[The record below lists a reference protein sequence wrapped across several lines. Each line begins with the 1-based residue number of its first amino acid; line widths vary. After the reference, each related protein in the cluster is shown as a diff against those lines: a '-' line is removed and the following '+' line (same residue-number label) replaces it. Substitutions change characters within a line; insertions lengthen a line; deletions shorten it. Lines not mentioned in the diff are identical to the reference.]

1 MTASVSRSKLLPIFP
16 PGSSAIVTSRLTD
29 SALVAELQGVADY
42 FFAQSTEHYIGM
54 APDAYRTLVAQA
66 QDELNRRRLARRLA
80 EDRRAELGTILGTDA
95 ILIQTNL
102 YLRATRPKSTSD
114 QEHIG
119 WHRESFYGPDMDAS
133 VNFWVPIRNVSVD
146 NAMRYIPDSH
156 LIADEAIQTVQ
167 EDSANVARFSAGHRI
182 GLLYAPKR
190 IVGGVELAA
199 HRPLVVASGEAAIFS
214 GALIHGAA
222 DNRSDQIRFSV
233 DFRAIAQCN
242 LASEKQHFA
251 SGKSYFE
258 RL

>member
-1 MTASVSRSKLLPIFP
+1 MSGDRAKLLPVFP
-16 PGSSAIVTSRLTD
+16 PGSSAIVISRLA
-29 SALVAELQGVADY
+29 SPALLDERQGLTSY
-42 FFAQSTEHYIGM
+42 FFGSSTEHYVGM
-54 APDAYRTLVAQA
+54 AADAYRTLVAEA
-66 QDELNRRRLARRLA
+66 QDELNRRQLARRLA
-80 EDRRAELGTILGTDA
+80 EDRRAALAAVLGTEA
-95 ILIQTNL
+95 ILIQSNL
-102 YLRATRPKSTSD
+102 YLRATRPKISSSS

-156 LIADEAIQTVQ
+156 LVADEAIQTVQ
-167 EDSANVARFSAGHRI
+167 EDSADVARFSAGHRI

-190 IVGGVELAA
+190 IVGGVELTA

-242 LASEKQHFA
+242 LATDKHHFT

>member
-1 MTASVSRSKLLPIFP
+1 MMQDRSKLLPAFP
-16 PGSSAIVTSRLTD
+16 PGTSAIAISRLAD
-29 SALVAELQGVADY
+29 SALLAELQAVTGYFFAQPTGHYVDMAADVYRALVAE
-42 FFAQSTEHYIGM
+42 
-54 APDAYRTLVAQA
+54 A
-66 QDELNRRRLARRLA
+66 QDELNRRQMARRLA
-80 EDRRAELGTILGTDA
+80 DDRRAELAAILGTDA

-102 YLRATRPKSTSD
+102 YLRATRPRSASG

-146 NAMRYIPDSH
+146 NAMRYVPDSH
-156 LIADEAIQTVQ
+156 LIPDDAIQTVQ
-167 EDSANVARFSAGHRI
+167 EDSADVARYSVGHWI

-190 IVGGVELAA
+190 IVGGVELSSS
-199 HRPLVVASGEAAIFS
+199 RPLVATSGEAAIFS

-222 DNRSDQIRFSV
+222 ENRTEQIRFSV

-242 LASEKQHFA
+242 LATDKHHYT